1 MGTLFKA
8 LLNGLVSLTHPKM
21 LALVLWPLLF
31 SLVIWGGLAFWYWHD
46 WINSASAI
54 FASTSVD
61 SFLLRFEIHGLA
73 AYLAV
78 ILALLLLFPCILIT
92 ALLVASVIAMPFM
105 VKHVAARDFPALE
118 RKAGGTA
125 IGSVLNALVAVG
137 AFVVLWLL
145 SLPLWLFGLP
155 AVVLP
160 ILIAAYLNQRLFRYD
175 ALAEH
180 ASREEFEL
188 ILERSTGRLYVLGA
202 VLGLTQFIPG
212 VNLLSPIYIGLCY
225 THFCLEELRQL
236 RAGAAV

>member
-1 MGTLFKA
+1 MRTLFKA
-8 LLNGLVSLTHPKM
+8 LLNGLASLSHPKM

-31 SLVIWGGLAFWYWHD
+31 SLVIWGSLAFWYWHD
-46 WINSASAI
+46 WINSASAF

-61 SFLLRFEIHGLA
+61 SFLVRFEIRGLA

-92 ALLVASVIAMPFM
+92 AMLVASVIAMPLM

-125 IGSVLNALVAVG
+125 IGSVINALVAVG

-155 AVVLP
+155 ALVLP

-180 ASREEFEL
+180 ASREEFEQ

-202 VLGLTQFIPG
+202 ILGLTQFIPG
-212 VNLLSPIYIGLCY
+212 INLLSPIYIGLCF

-236 RAGAAV
+236 RAGTAV